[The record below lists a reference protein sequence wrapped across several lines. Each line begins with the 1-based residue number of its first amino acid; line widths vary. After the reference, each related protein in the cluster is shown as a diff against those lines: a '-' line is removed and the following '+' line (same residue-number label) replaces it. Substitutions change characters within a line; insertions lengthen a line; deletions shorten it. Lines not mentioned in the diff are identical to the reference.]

1 MILTFPIYHNPLFV
15 DLVSSVVTALSILFQ
30 KMLRE
35 LQRIVRNWA
44 RRVPVMERVR
54 ELQRNV
60 RDWARAR
67 RVEEVEMRNMNH
79 EE

>member
-1 MILTFPIYHNPLFV
+1 M
-15 DLVSSVVTALSILFQ
+15 VTALSILFQ

-44 RRVPVMERVR
+44 RRMPVMERVR